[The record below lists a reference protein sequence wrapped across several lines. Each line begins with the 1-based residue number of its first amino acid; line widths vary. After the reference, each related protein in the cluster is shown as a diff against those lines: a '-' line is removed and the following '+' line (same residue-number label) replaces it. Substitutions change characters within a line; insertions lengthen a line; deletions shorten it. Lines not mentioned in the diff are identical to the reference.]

1 MVYIIPI
8 MKGYIMRLEKFE
20 IMKRIKHVA
29 DTTNDGDV
37 NTDLE
42 NLLKILKDTTS
53 IDCSFSPSAYEGQT
67 LRTHVLVD
75 HGNFKSLVHES
86 EAL

>member
-1 MVYIIPI
+1 M
-8 MKGYIMRLEKFE
+8 
-20 IMKRIKHVA
+20 A